1 MNTAAATLKAQN
13 ITLQYGSHK
22 IIDDLNISF
31 PKPEIVSII
40 GPNGSGKSTLLKAL
54 CRLLTPY
61 AGTVYLNGSDI
72 NAMNTESV
80 AQIISVLPQSSHA
93 PSDITVEEL
102 IRYGRLPY
110 QKFFD
115 SLKKEDLAVVEEA
128 IKITEL
134 DKFRSRSINT
144 LSGGERQRA
153 WLAMALAQQPQI
165 LLLDEPTTY
174 LDVHHQLELMEL
186 VVRLHYEKQL
196 TVIMVLH
203 DLNHAAR
210 YSQRLVAVKN
220 GQIVADGQ
228 VSEVFT
234 EPVIEHLYDVKAL
247 ITTLQKDENCYPVC
261 FPYTVS

>member
-1 MNTAAATLKAQN
+1 MISLKHVSKSFGPLKAVDDAS
-13 ITLQYGSHK
+13 LEVKKGE
-22 IIDDLNISF
+22 IICL
-31 PKPEIVSII
+31 I
-40 GPNGSGKSTLLKAL
+40 GPSGSGKSTLLKAL

-115 SLKKEDLAVVEEA
+115 SLKKEDLAAVEEA

>member
-1 MNTAAATLKAQN
+1 
-13 ITLQYGSHK
+13 
-22 IIDDLNISF
+22 
-31 PKPEIVSII
+31 
-40 GPNGSGKSTLLKAL
+40 
-54 CRLLTPY
+54 
-61 AGTVYLNGSDI
+61 
-72 NAMNTESV
+72 
-80 AQIISVLPQSSHA
+80 
-93 PSDITVEEL
+93 
-102 IRYGRLPY
+102 
-110 QKFFD
+110 
-115 SLKKEDLAVVEEA
+115 
-128 IKITEL
+128 
-134 DKFRSRSINT
+134 
-144 LSGGERQRA
+144 
-153 WLAMALAQQPQI
+153 MALAQQPQL

>member
-1 MNTAAATLKAQN
+1 MNTMTASLKTQN
-13 ITLQYGSHK
+13 ITLQYGVHK
-22 IIDDLNISF
+22 IIDSLNISF
-31 PKPEIVSII
+31 QNPEIVSII

-54 CRLLTPY
+54 CRLLIPC
-61 AGTVYLNGSDI
+61 AGTVYLNGNDI
-72 NAMNTESV
+72 NSMKTESV

-93 PSDITVEEL
+93 PADITVEEL
-102 IRYGRLPY
+102 VRFGRLPY

-115 SLKKEDLAVVEEA
+115 SLNEEDLTAVEES
-128 IKITEL
+128 IKITGL
-134 DKFRSRSINT
+134 DNLRERSINT

-210 YSQRLVAVKN
+210 YSQRLIAVKT
-220 GQIVADGQ
+220 GKIIADGK

-234 EPVIEHLYDVKAL
+234 ESIIEQLYDVKVL
-247 ITTLQKDENCYPVC
+247 ITTLKKEENYYPIC